1 MDRRA
6 ALVPL
11 GYLSLPGQ
19 GPEDVVA
26 DPGGRVLTGVY
37 DGRILRVDGLDDPPT
52 ARVEQ
57 VGEIGGRP
65 LGLELLPDG
74 DLLVCS
80 ADGALLRVDP
90 DGGAGAVRV
99 LTESA
104 AGERLRFCSNVV
116 ALPDGTLYF
125 TVSSRVH
132 PLQDWMGDIVEHTG
146 TGRLLRLE
154 PGAREAEVVL
164 EGLQFANGLA
174 RSADDSFLIVAET
187 GACRLTRFHLT
198 GPRAGRAE
206 PFVEQLPGVPG
217 QLVARSARRP
227 GLGGAGRPARA
238 PRSNSCTAPDPPCA
252 ARAARLAVHVPY
264 RPWGGTGVLAVDDE
278 GRTVVLYS
286 QPGPAGGHRPGP
298 AARRIP
304 HGHQR
309 LRDRRPAGSGQ
320 PSGAGPRG
328 LRGAPDPV
336 SRG

>member
-26 DPGGRVLTGVY
+26 DPGGRVLTGVS
-37 DGRILRVDGLDDPPT
+37 DGRILRVDGLDDPTT

-57 VGEIGGRP
+57 VGEIDGRP

-174 RSADDSFLIVAET
+174 RE
-187 GACRLTRFHLT
+187 CRRLLPDRRRDRRPPAHPLPPHRPAR
-198 GPRAGRAE
+198 GPGRA
-206 PFVEQLPGVPG
+206 PGRAAAGVPG

-238 PRSNSCTAPDPPCA
+238 PARPSAPRRTRRCA
-252 ARAARLAVHVPY
+252 AAPPASPSTSPTVPGAGPGCSRSTTRAGPSSRTPAVVP
-264 RPWGGTGVLAVDDE
+264 RGDT
-278 GRTVVLYS
+278 
-286 QPGPAGGHRPGP
+286 RPGP

-304 HGHQR
+304 HGHAASAR
-309 LRDRRPAGSGQ
+309 PAAGSFWAAFWSGASRSARRPD
-320 PSGAGPRG
+320 R
-328 LRGAPDPV
+328 
-336 SRG
+336 